1 MTPFNLK
8 SEKIRFPVNVIF
20 STSVIRPS
28 IISNIKSTRLSDNS
42 TIFGVIEADIRPVSA
57 YAEAITS
64 ESFSVLEIERVWRSL
79 EKINSDKF
87 SSFNVLLPSKL
98 IVLIVGFSITFIV
111 NILLTNE
118 TVAVLKKVDF
128 LISCRAEFNWDGLY
142 KAPFSILEI
151 AIIVSLV
158 MRLFPSTIIEEIV
171 PSWENDFVG
180 KIENDKNNSISNGIM
195 FKFWKNWFFLK

>member
-64 ESFSVLEIERVWRSL
+64 ESFSVLEIERV
-79 EKINSDKF
+79 
-87 SSFNVLLPSKL
+87 
-98 IVLIVGFSITFIV
+98 
-111 NILLTNE
+111 
-118 TVAVLKKVDF
+118 
-128 LISCRAEFNWDGLY
+128 
-142 KAPFSILEI
+142 
-151 AIIVSLV
+151 
-158 MRLFPSTIIEEIV
+158 
-171 PSWENDFVG
+171 
-180 KIENDKNNSISNGIM
+180 
-195 FKFWKNWFFLK
+195 